1 MDKDVSENIIN
12 TLFHNESSGHAS
24 CFKTILFVNDLLLKK
39 KCIDKTNI
47 LFMINENQ
55 FIHKKCNQLL
65 IDDIQL
71 FQNQQKQK
79 VWNELMN
86 YIKVIE
92 HSSCLSN
99 SMVME
104 LTVNEI
110 YSFFLKLWENVHLF

>member
-12 TLFHNESSGHAS
+12 TLFDNENSVHAS
-24 CFKTILFVNDLLLKK
+24 CFKNILFVNDLLLKK

-79 VWNELMN
+79 VWNELMK

-92 HSSCLSN
+92 QSSCLSK
-99 SMVME
+99 SMLME
-104 LTVNEI
+104 LTVNEM
-110 YSFFLKLWENVHLF
+110 YSFF